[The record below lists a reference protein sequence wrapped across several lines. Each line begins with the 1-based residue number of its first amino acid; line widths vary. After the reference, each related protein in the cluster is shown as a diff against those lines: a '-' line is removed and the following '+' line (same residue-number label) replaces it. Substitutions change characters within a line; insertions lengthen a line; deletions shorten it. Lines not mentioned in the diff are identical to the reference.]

1 MRPAPTRLPLEQC
14 TRAGR
19 LPASSRTAS
28 TTPLNVASLTAPCP
42 TGMLTYSSPAW
53 TTASGVLNGR
63 GSIASRM
70 SITTAHP
77 ARFSAARCSGAGC
90 PPVTI
95 PGIGS
100 QALGTPAMASRSWLI
115 GIVAASFRRSIYLI
129 GMASSR
135 RPSLRAHL
143 KPHHKLWLDWDGAFL
158 MGPRYLHFLDAVDRA
173 GTIRAAGR
181 EVGWSYRTC
190 LNRIREMERVLGAK
204 VLATTRGGS
213 RRGGAR
219 LTPQAR
225 RLVQLFERWRREAT
239 RLSDV
244 AFRKIVR
251 R

>member
-1 MRPAPTRLPLEQC
+1 MRPAPTRLPLLQC
-14 TRAGR
+14 TNAGR

-28 TTPLNVASLTAPCP
+28 TTPPNVASLTAPCP

-53 TTASGVLNGR
+53 STASGVLNGR
-63 GSIASRM
+63 GSMASRM
-70 SITTAHP
+70 SITTSHP

-100 QALGTPAMASRSWLI
+100 QALGTPLMASRSWLM
-115 GIVAASFRRSIYLI
+115 GIAGASFPRSIYLVPP
-129 GMASSR
+129 GMASTR

-181 EVGWSYRTC
+181 GVGWGYPPR
-190 LNRIREMERVLGAK
+190 LKRLPEMERGLRAQGP
-204 VLATTRGGS
+204 ATTPGRAS
-213 RRGGAR
+213 R
-219 LTPQAR
+219 
-225 RLVQLFERWRREAT
+225 
-239 RLSDV
+239 
-244 AFRKIVR
+244 
-251 R
+251 